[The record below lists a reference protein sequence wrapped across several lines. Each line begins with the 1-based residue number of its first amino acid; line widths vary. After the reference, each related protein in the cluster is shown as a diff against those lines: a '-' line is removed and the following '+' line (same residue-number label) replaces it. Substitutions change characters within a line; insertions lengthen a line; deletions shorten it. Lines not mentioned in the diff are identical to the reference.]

1 MPKMIFLI
9 FWGDGT
15 NEEETKFW
23 HLYTILTPTPKPFEA
38 RVKSVENEPL
48 GTIMAKMSP
57 SALLFHFCANSPK
70 LFEARGEKWQK

>member
-1 MPKMIFLI
+1 MPKMIFLS
-9 FWGDGT
+9 FGATGQMKRKQ
-15 NEEETKFW
+15 NFW